1 MRTYLLVEVEA
12 APSGQKSRLTTF
24 HGIFDS
30 LDAAKQGLR
39 IVAETLMVNP
49 RIGDRAARGKIAD
62 EPNGPEAT
70 IYIQE
75 FSQFNKV
82 VI

>member
-24 HGIFDS
+24 HGIFDN

-39 IVAETLMVNP
+39 IVAETMMINP
-49 RIGDRAARGKIAD
+49 HISDRAARGKIAD
-62 EPNGPEAT
+62 ESDGPEAT